1 MYSLRAC
8 LLMSSCIFAVS
19 TSSSVASA
27 QRNNISNTRAPLS
40 RVFQDGISSGAFGSK
55 PAGSTPI
62 PSQNQ
67 APVPNPPPFQSKAAG
82 QASAS
87 NPTPNASALSVAG
100 VPVAVPAPAMSP
112 VLASLVKAR
121 DHKRTLA
128 DRAAA
133 LANAQNEISKLPM
146 SEQGA
151 YIELVNASR
160 QRLIVDTYLFDS
172 GQVQNNIPAKTK

>member
-1 MYSLRAC
+1 
-8 LLMSSCIFAVS
+8 MSSCIFAVS
-19 TSSSVASA
+19 VSSSVTSA
-27 QRNNISNTRAPLS
+27 QRNNIKNTSAPLS
-40 RVFQDGISSGAFGSK
+40 RTFQDGTSSTGAFSSK

-67 APVPNPPPFQSKAAG
+67 APIPNLPPFQSKAAG
-82 QASAS
+82 QASDS
-87 NPTPNASALSVAG
+87 NPIPNASALSVAG

-133 LANAQNEISKLPM
+133 LTNAQNEISKLPI

>member
-1 MYSLRAC
+1 
-8 LLMSSCIFAVS
+8 MSSCIFAVS
-19 TSSSVASA
+19 VSSSVTSA
-27 QRNNISNTRAPLS
+27 QRNNIKNTSAPLS
-40 RVFQDGISSGAFGSK
+40 RAFQDGTSSTGAFSSK

-67 APVPNPPPFQSKAAG
+67 APIPNLPPFQSKAAG
-82 QASAS
+82 QASDS
-87 NPTPNASALSVAG
+87 NPIPNASALSVPS

-133 LANAQNEISKLPM
+133 LTNAQNEISKLPI

>member
-1 MYSLRAC
+1 MYSLRAF
-8 LLMSSCIFAVS
+8 LLMCSCIFAVS
-19 TSSSVASA
+19 TSSSIASA
-27 QRNNISNTRAPLS
+27 QRNTSAPLS
-40 RVFQDGISSGAFGSK
+40 RALQDGTSSTGAFGSK

-67 APVPNPPPFQSKAAG
+67 APVPNPPPFQSKASG
-82 QASAS
+82 QASAT
-87 NPTPNASALSVAG
+87 NPTPNAVAISAAG

-121 DHKRTLA
+121 DLKRSLA

-172 GQVQNNIPAKTK
+172 GQVQNSIPAKTK